1 MYRRAFKFGPLFASS
16 RQSESNYSFFYGLFY
31 LQIFHH
37 YEIQFSFKDSLGED
51 LSSDPLQNLH
61 VKVMDVKPTEDGT
74 YTHGFKPCS
83 HVPTLKFGLQFGP
96 SWQPIEMYTIS

>member
-1 MYRRAFKFGPLFASS
+1 MTAYLFNIKIPNVLGI
-16 RQSESNYSFFYGLFY
+16 EGCGLFSFRNNLVTPGLFS

-74 YTHGFKPCS
+74 
-83 HVPTLKFGLQFGP
+83 
-96 SWQPIEMYTIS
+96 

>member
-1 MYRRAFKFGPLFASS
+1 MTSYLYYLILNPKMSWGLRGVVFFLHKQFGCTRFIS
-16 RQSESNYSFFYGLFY
+16 

-74 YTHGFKPCS
+74 
-83 HVPTLKFGLQFGP
+83 
-96 SWQPIEMYTIS
+96 

>member
-1 MYRRAFKFGPLFASS
+1 MTAYLFNIKILNVFGIEG
-16 RQSESNYSFFYGLFY
+16 RGLFSFANNFVAPGLFS

-74 YTHGFKPCS
+74 
-83 HVPTLKFGLQFGP
+83 
-96 SWQPIEMYTIS
+96 

>member
-1 MYRRAFKFGPLFASS
+1 MTAYLYLNPKCFGGLRAWSFSSTNNFVAPGLFA
-16 RQSESNYSFFYGLFY
+16 

-74 YTHGFKPCS
+74 
-83 HVPTLKFGLQFGP
+83 
-96 SWQPIEMYTIS
+96 